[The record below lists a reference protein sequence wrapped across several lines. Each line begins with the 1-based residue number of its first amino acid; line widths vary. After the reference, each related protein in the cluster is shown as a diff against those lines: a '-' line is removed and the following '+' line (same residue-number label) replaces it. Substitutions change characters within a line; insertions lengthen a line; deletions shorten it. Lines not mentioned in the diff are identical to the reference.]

1 MKKQKYFYNQ
11 KTLQYEEHRT
21 KVSTYLFRS
30 FGLLAAIFMTSAAVF
45 LFSYKFMTT
54 PKERKYETEL
64 EQMKY
69 HFTSLNTQFD
79 NLAVDLEKLQEKDAQ
94 VHRVIFGMDPI
105 DEAIWNGGTGG
116 HYKYN
121 INPDESTKEL
131 LSESILR
138 VEKLKRKMEIQS
150 QSLSTIYD
158 MALKKEEKLASIP
171 SIKPIRIDKLKRKLS
186 HLSGY
191 GIRIHPVHKVK
202 KFHKGIDFTAPRGTE
217 IQATGN
223 GVVTRVENKKRGY
236 GKNITIEHG
245 FGYQT
250 LYAHMETISINKG
263 DIVVKG
269 QSLGTVGSSG
279 TSTAPHLHYE
289 VRFNGK
295 SVNPIDF
302 CMDDLTPLEYQEL
315 VEKAEKENQYFDK
328 Y

>member
-11 KTLQYEEHRT
+11 KTLQYEKHRT
-21 KVSTYLFRS
+21 STGTLLLRS
-30 FGLLAAIFMTSAAVF
+30 FGIIASILLTTAVLF

-54 PKERKYETEL
+54 PKESQLQNEL

-69 HFTSLNTQFD
+69 HYSSLTNQFD
-79 NLAVDLEKLQEKDAQ
+79 DLAADLENIQEKDAQ

-105 DEAIWNGGTGG
+105 DKSIWNGGTGG

-121 INPDESTKEL
+121 INPEKSTGEV
-131 LSESILR
+131 LSESLSR
-138 VEKLKRKMEIQS
+138 VEKLKRKMELQGE
-150 QSLSTIYD
+150 SLNTIYD
-158 MALKKEEKLASIP
+158 IALKKEERLASIP
-171 SIKPIRIDKLKRKLS
+171 SIKPIRVDKLKRKLR

-223 GVVTRVENKKRGY
+223 GVVIRVENKKRGY
-236 GKNITIEHG
+236 GKNVTIDHG
-245 FGYQT
+245 HGYET
-250 LYAHMETISINKG
+250 LYAHMYSISVKKG
-263 DIVVKG
+263 EKVVKG
-269 QSLGTVGSSG
+269 QTLGTVGSSG

-289 VRFNGK
+289 VRYNGK

-302 CMDDLTPLEYQEL
+302 CMDELTPKEYQEL